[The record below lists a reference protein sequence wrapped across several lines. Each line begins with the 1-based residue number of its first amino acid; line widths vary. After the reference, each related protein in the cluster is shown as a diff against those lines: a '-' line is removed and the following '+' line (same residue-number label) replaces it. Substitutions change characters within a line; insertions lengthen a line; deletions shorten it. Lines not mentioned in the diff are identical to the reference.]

1 MSDQR
6 RLKPMAMT
14 PLPSRLVIEYITKAW
29 WDGYYS
35 GLTRV
40 ETAIYQGMD
49 AVKEVMD
56 TRDTEKA

>member
-1 MSDQR
+1 
-6 RLKPMAMT
+6 MAMT